1 MQRETR
7 PAWKEAW
14 PGQLALSTGRVMFL
28 GRRLGSDPVKE
39 GDILEGTRGG
49 SRGGSRLGI
58 HEEQRSEDRTWSS
71 GRTRL
76 YCVRGQRAR
85 YLYKPAPEP

>member
-1 MQRETR
+1 MTRQAGGPAR
-7 PAWKEAW
+7 PANH
-14 PGQLALSTGRVMFL
+14 QLGRVVLL
-28 GRRLGSDPVKE
+28 GQHLGGDPAKE
-39 GDILEGTRGG
+39 GDVLEGTRGG

-85 YLYKPAPEP
+85 YLYKLAPEP